1 MPPKQNVELTQ
12 IDCDQ
17 LKQQVEQMEKNPAIE
32 IRNPKTG
39 RLLTKGSA
47 VLTKLLDECL
57 TLTGSAGA
65 TSATPATPAKA
76 APASSAAKASS
87 MAPTRKPRW
96 AADVVSP
103 PPSRARLHRIA
114 RGMSDEGASANST
127 VKVIEEN
134 LKIVVNG
141 AEVATSPKFWNW
153 LNSNEI
159 HLKNGE
165 VFNKKTNIGDY
176 LFVYFVVSQPPSDL
190 TEYEANIDVNQK
202 PWNKKMKY
210 TADKSVIYDGEPISV
225 HPIMSIGE
233 IQSGLKNIVAEFEEN
248 FIKIAKL
255 AQIKAVTTEEQASNF
270 LNFISVLNEMREL
283 RGFLVEIRDNLGPHK
298 GEGQRCL
305 GPHDIRV
312 APSA

>member
-1 MPPKQNVELTQ
+1 
-12 IDCDQ
+12 
-17 LKQQVEQMEKNPAIE
+17 MENNPAIE

-39 RLLTKGSA
+39 RLLTKGSP
-47 VLTKLLDECL
+47 VLAKLLDECL
-57 TLTGSAGA
+57 TLTRSAGV

-87 MAPTRKPRW
+87 MAPTRKTRW
-96 AADVVSP
+96 TADVVSP

-114 RGMSDEGASANST
+114 RGVSDEGASANST

-134 LKIVVNG
+134 LKIVVDG
-141 AEVATSPKFWNW
+141 AEVATGPKFWNW

-159 HLKNGE
+159 HLKNDE
-165 VFNKKTNIGDY
+165 VLNKKTNIGDY

-190 TEYEANIDVNQK
+190 TEYEANIDVNHK

-225 HPIMSIGE
+225 HPIMSIQDA
-233 IQSGLKNIVAEFEEN
+233 QSGLKNITEEFEEN
-248 FIKIAKL
+248 FVKIATL
-255 AQIKAVTTEEQASNF
+255 ARTKTETNEERASIF
-270 LNFISVLNEMREL
+270 LKFNNVLKDMKEL
-283 RGFLVEIRDNLGPHK
+283 HGFLVEIRDNLDPHK